1 MKPNRSEVR
10 LSGEAAAQ
18 VEAATRDYFDRL
30 APKRPTKPQRSEHDT
45 NHADASFSSSVNDSI
60 PELLQ
65 FQLLEEDTQK
75 LPVYCDNKADDEEF
89 TETEYYRDLNC
100 VDKNHHTTGTGFIK
114 ADDTKG
120 KCFSLTPNS
129 SVAEHHD
136 SCRGNPATNDWIPA
150 KGDTVSFISGKP
162 NRSE

>member
-1 MKPNRSEVR
+1 MKPNRSDVQ

-30 APKRPTKPQRSEHDT
+30 APKRPTKPQRSEHHT
-45 NHADASFSSSVNDSI
+45 NHADASFSSAVDSNI
-60 PELLQ
+60 PELVQ
-65 FQLLEEDTQK
+65 FQILEEEDTQK
-75 LPVYCDNKADDEEF
+75 LQLNKVDDDDDEEF

-120 KCFSLTPNS
+120 KGKCFSLTQDSS
-129 SVAEHHD
+129 SVTQHHH
-136 SCRGNPATNDWIPA
+136 SCTGNPATNDWIPA
-150 KGDTVSFISGKP
+150 KGEFHLWQAQP
-162 NRSE
+162 E